1 MFRIQWGAK
10 RRPALG
16 LQDVSVVKDRVWL
29 TDIDELRHMNNSVY
43 LGLFDHAR
51 LDLMVRSGTWKK
63 LRDAGVYPVV
73 TAQTVA
79 YRKSL
84 EFGQAFEI
92 HSRILGYDD
101 KSVFMEQRVIRRGEI
116 FTRAYIAGRFLRDK
130 GGVVPIG
137 DVGDLVGV
145 NVADYPVPAW
155 MHEWAAHNALP
166 STKAPAPNDWD
177 EPIPE

>member
-29 TDIDELRHMNNSVY
+29 TDIDELRHMNNGVY
-43 LGLFDHAR
+43 LGLLDHAR

-92 HSRILGYDD
+92 HSRIIGYDD

-116 FTRAYIAGRFLRDK
+116 FARAYVIGRFLRDK
-130 GGVVPIG
+130 GGVAAITE
-137 DVGDLVGV
+137 VGEIVGV
-145 NVADYPVPAW
+145 DVAQYPVPEW
-155 MHEWAAHNALP
+155 MLEWAAHNALP
-166 STKAPAPNDWD
+166 STKSPAPNDWN
-177 EPIPE
+177 

>member
-1 MFRIQWGAK
+1 MFRIQCGAR

-16 LQDVSVVKDRVWL
+16 LHDVSVVKDRVWL
-29 TDIDELRHMNNSVY
+29 TDIDELRHMNNGVY

-92 HSRILGYDD
+92 HSRIIGYDD
-101 KSVFMEQRVIRRGEI
+101 RSAFIEQRVIRRGEI
-116 FTRAYIAGRFLRDK
+116 FTRAYILGRFLRDK
-130 GGVVPIG
+130 GGVGPIAE
-137 DVGDLVGV
+137 VGRPRGRRRC
-145 NVADYPVPAW
+145 
-155 MHEWAAHNALP
+155 AAPGARVDARTGSPTTRLP
-166 STKAPAPNDWD
+166 STKSPAPNDW
-177 EPIPE
+177 E